1 MEEQDW
7 ELSSKI
13 YCIHY
18 GILVVR
24 ECLVMFHFSLHS
36 MGSSVSFQS
45 SRGSRIEFLP
55 DIRYVGGN
63 LSHDDVNQKH
73 FVLRLHVGVAG
84 PDSELARC
92 REEKMLC
99 KDNTG
104 QGMDGLVDM
113 PPTLGLS
120 QQTPALFHYSTLPL
134 S

>member
-1 MEEQDW
+1 MIPLCRVTEGQ
-7 ELSSKI
+7 LI
-13 YCIHY
+13 
-18 GILVVR
+18 
-24 ECLVMFHFSLHS
+24 FA
-36 MGSSVSFQS
+36 GSSARF
-45 SRGSRIEFLP
+45 RL
-55 DIRYVGGN
+55 YVGGN